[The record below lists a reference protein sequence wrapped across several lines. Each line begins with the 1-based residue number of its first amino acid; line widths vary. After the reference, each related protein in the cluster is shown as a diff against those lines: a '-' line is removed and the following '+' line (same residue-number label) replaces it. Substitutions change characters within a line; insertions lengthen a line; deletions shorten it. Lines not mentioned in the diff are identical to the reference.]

1 MSSLLPENYDWG
13 ICITHDVDHLS
24 HNEHSLWEI
33 LKFQAV
39 CKIETFRFKRS
50 LLSFMKVIKN
60 SIFTKND
67 SWDCIEEMI
76 ELDFKYAIPST
87 FFFAMHPGRGLKYTR
102 EQAREKIKKMPANF
116 EIGVHGQ
123 FPNNEA
129 EIKNEFADL
138 YNMISRQP
146 RGIRMHY
153 LKTSENMR
161 EYLKNA
167 GYTYDSTEFDKSGEL
182 KQAYKT
188 KEGLVEIPIHLMD
201 TYMFSP
207 FYDNLSVKKAKAKM
221 EEFIANAKAEHKIIN
236 IIIHQR
242 SISEDLPRQKEFY
255 EWLVQKVSDDV
266 KCWKTSCKGIADK
279 LNGN

>member
-1 MSSLLPENYDWG
+1 
-13 ICITHDVDHLS
+13 
-24 HNEHSLWEI
+24 
-33 LKFQAV
+33 
-39 CKIETFRFKRS
+39 
-50 LLSFMKVIKN
+50 
-60 SIFTKND
+60 
-67 SWDCIEEMI
+67 
-76 ELDFKYAIPST
+76 
-87 FFFAMHPGRGLKYTR
+87 
-102 EQAREKIKKMPANF
+102 
-116 EIGVHGQ
+116 
-123 FPNNEA
+123 
-129 EIKNEFADL
+129 
-138 YNMISRQP
+138 
-146 RGIRMHY
+146 MHY